1 MAMILNDE
9 QNLLQQSAQDFS
21 EKVATIENFR
31 KLRDAKERYHDQAL
45 WKQVAE
51 LGWTGIIVPE
61 GWGGSEFGYL
71 GLGLVLQQLGRHLTP
86 SPLFSTGFLAAEILM
101 QAGSDA
107 QKDQY
112 LPKIV
117 DGSSLFAFAH
127 EEQIR
132 HSIHQVTCRGEKVAA
147 GYRLSG
153 EKVFVVD
160 GELADY
166 FIISAR
172 TSGANGAEAGIS
184 LFVVDASQ
192 AGISK
197 VQLTTVDSRN
207 VANVT
212 LDNVEVSSDCLL
224 AEVDHAFPILQNV
237 FDKAAIL
244 MAAEML
250 GAAEDVFERTIDYL
264 KEREQFGVTIGSFQ
278 ALKHRAADMF
288 VELDIAKSVVREA
301 LSALDEGSDEVPQ
314 LASLA
319 KTRLNDCLTLIT
331 NEGVQMHGGMGMTDE
346 FDIGL
351 YMKRSRVANQLFGD
365 SNYHR
370 DRFASLGGY

>member
-21 EKVATIENFR
+21 EKVATIEHFR
-31 KLRDAKERYHDQAL
+31 TLRDAGERYHDSGL
-45 WKQVAE
+45 WKQIAG
-51 LGWTGIIVPE
+51 LGWSGMIVPE

-71 GLGLVLQQLGRHLTP
+71 GLGLVLQQLGRHLAP
-86 SPLFSTGFLAAEILM
+86 SPLFSTGFLAAEIVM

-112 LPKIV
+112 LPKVV

-132 HSIHQVTCRGEKVAA
+132 HSARQVSCRGEKVAA

-166 FIISAR
+166 FIVSAR
-172 TSGANGAEAGIS
+172 TSGGSAAETGIS
-184 LFVVDASQ
+184 LFIVDASQ

-197 VQLTTVDSRN
+197 TQLTTVDSRN

-212 LDNVEVSSDCLL
+212 LDNVEVSSDSLL
-224 AEVDHAFPILQNV
+224 AEVGHAFPILQNV
-237 FDKAAIL
+237 FDKSSIL

-250 GAAEDVFERTIDYL
+250 GAAEEVFELTVNYL

-319 KTRLNDCLTLIT
+319 KARLNDCLTLIT
-331 NEGVQMHGGMGMTDE
+331 NEAVQMHGGMGMTDA

>member
-9 QNLLQQSAQDFS
+9 QILLQQSAQDLS
-21 EKVATIENFR
+21 EKVATVEQFR
-31 KLRDAKERYHDQAL
+31 TLRDAKQRYHDPAL
-45 WKQVAE
+45 WQQIAA
-51 LGWTGIIVPE
+51 LGWTGIIIPE
-61 GWGGSEFGYL
+61 DWGGSEFGYL

-86 SPLFSTGFLAAEILM
+86 SPLFSTGFLAAELLI
-101 QAGSDA
+101 QAGSNQ

-117 DGSSLFAFAH
+117 DGSAIFSFAH
-127 EEQIR
+127 EEHTR
-132 HSIHQVTCRGEKVAA
+132 HSLNNISFSAQKQAS
-147 GYRLSG
+147 GYILSG
-153 EKVFVVD
+153 EKVFVID
-160 GELADY
+160 GELADHY
-166 FIISAR
+166 LVTAR
-172 TSGANGAEAGIS
+172 TSGQRGDPTGIS
-184 LFVVDASQ
+184 IFILDADIP
-192 AGISK
+192 GLTK
-197 VQLTTVDSRN
+197 TQLTTVDSRN
-207 VANVT
+207 VANLG
-212 LDNVEVSSDCLL
+212 LDQVKVEASACLGEL
-224 AEVDHAFPILQNV
+224 GNAAPLLQNV
-237 FDKAAIL
+237 FDKASIL
-244 MAAEML
+244 LASEML
-250 GAAEDVFERTIDYL
+250 GAAEQVFESTIDYL

-301 LSALDEGSDEVPQ
+301 LSALDEGSKEISQ

-351 YMKRSRVANQLFGD
+351 YMKRSRVTNQLFGD
-365 SNYHR
+365 SHFHR